1 MVVQVV
7 VELKIR
13 YQTME
18 ELLQKLQVDQEL
30 VTEILEVAVGL
41 VGLLN
46 QVAVVVAQEVQE
58 LMRVLQLVATVVPV
72 PIYFQLG

>member
-30 VTEILEVAVGL
+30 VTEILEVAVDL

-58 LMRVLQLVATVVPV
+58 LMRVQQLVAMVVPV